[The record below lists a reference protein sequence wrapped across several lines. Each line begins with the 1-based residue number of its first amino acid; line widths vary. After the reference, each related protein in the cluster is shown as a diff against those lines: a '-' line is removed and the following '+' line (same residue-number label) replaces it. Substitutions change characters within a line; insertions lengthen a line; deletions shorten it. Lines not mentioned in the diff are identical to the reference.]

1 MALTKEAFTGETRYK
16 EQLASLEKYL
26 YNVGQRH
33 QGEYQEQRIAGIKG
47 IAGTLELLVDEVVR
61 YKTKEWN
68 LLNKE

>member
-16 EQLASLEKYL
+16 EQLVSLEKYL

>member
-1 MALTKEAFTGETRYK
+1 MALAKEGFTGETRYK
-16 EQLASLEKYL
+16 EMLTNLEKYL

-47 IAGTLELLVDEVVR
+47 ITGTLELLVNEVAKYR
-61 YKTKEWN
+61 TKEWN